1 MDRRKEGKG
10 EWMDGQMD
18 EWKGRKE
25 EKCEWMEGRKGKKGR
40 KINVSGWMSG
50 WMGREITWKLHLPLE
65 LLLSAP
71 FGSSVGK
78 PDLREGRNHAADCAL
93 QGPAPT
99 VPHVFL
105 TWTQRAELSPDPTS
119 PLPALALAL

>member
-1 MDRRKEGKG
+1 
-10 EWMDGQMD
+10 
-18 EWKGRKE
+18 
-25 EKCEWMEGRKGKKGR
+25 
-40 KINVSGWMSG
+40 MSG

-93 QGPAPT
+93 QGPALT
-99 VPHVFL
+99 VLTHVFL
-105 TWTQRAELSPDPTS
+105 TWTRRADPSPDPTS
-119 PLPALALAL
+119 PLPALAFAL